1 MATTPRRRGRVL
13 LVTLC
18 ALTLPWQAAGILAA
32 ETSDQAIPAEVADV
46 TTPIVSPHDQRDYRV
61 LTLDNGLEVLL
72 VSDPEADK
80 AAASMNVAVGS
91 SQDPDDL
98 QGLAH
103 LLEHMLFLGTD
114 AWPEPDAYQGY
125 ISRHGGNHNA
135 FTASRDTNYFFDIE
149 PNALEGALDRFSHFF
164 IDPLFNADQLGSERT
179 VVNSEY
185 QARLRDDS
193 RRENEVLDALLNPEN
208 PTVGF
213 SVGSTETLADRPEG
227 EPSLRDRVMQFYEQH
242 YGAGVMHLSVVA
254 PLPLDQLTRMVSE
267 DFSAIPNRDLER
279 ASITTPLVETDRLPM
294 AAEVQ
299 SLRDERHVTFM
310 FPIEDP
316 ILSYRTKPDSYIA
329 NLLGHEGPGSL
340 LSELRKEGWADG
352 LSAGTA
358 RSDGQHALFSV
369 DISLTPEGAKHIDR
383 IQASLFAAIKQIR
396 EDGVSESRYDEQASL
411 ADQSFQFQQHGS
423 PIDEVTRLSMN
434 LAYYPLKDVNRAAY
448 RMDGLDRDEAEQWLD
463 ALRPERLLRLY
474 SGPDVDSE
482 QRTRYYDTAWRK
494 VPLKANEAQ
503 PVSGLALPAPN
514 PFIAED
520 LALLDQHQDIPTVLL
535 DSPQADIWYKAD
547 SEFDTPRVSW
557 RISLQHPESSQSA
570 RQAAMARLLAG
581 WLNDS
586 LNDQLYAARL
596 AGQSYT
602 AYAHSR
608 GMTLSF
614 TGWRDRQSLV
624 MQQVIDQLLNGEI
637 EASNLERVRY
647 GLKRQWSNTPRDP
660 LYYQAQRTLS
670 EALIRPQWSTPVL
683 LEALDDI
690 SLDDLRNYRDDF
702 LSQLHVQALAVGN
715 LDKDLANDEAQQVI
729 DKLQPQLSADDIPD
743 LVVLDANDLP
753 ALTPESTREE
763 SILLRYLQGSDQ
775 SVTTQ
780 ARLAV
785 LGKLLE
791 TPFYQRL
798 RTEQQL
804 GYVVN
809 AGYSPLL
816 YAPGIS
822 MLVQSPATP
831 SAELRQHVDAFL
843 NGVPQ
848 MLSNLDDEDLTTYRQ
863 AVHDELLVRDTS
875 LPERT
880 SRLWGALSWGDLQ
893 FDHHQRLAAAVLEVN
908 ASDLSN
914 AWGDLLGHDV
924 VDVTF
929 DPGASPSDVAG
940 LKAGLEVLP
949 GDSNA
954 NSTSDA
960 PHSEIPAANLK
971 DATGSDTH

>member
-1 MATTPRRRGRVL
+1 MASTPRRRSSML

-18 ALTLPWQAAGILAA
+18 ALTLPLQAASTLAA
-32 ETSDQAIPAEVADV
+32 EAATESVPDEVARVV
-46 TTPIVSPHDQRDYRV
+46 TPVVSPHDQRDYRV
-61 LTLDNGLEVLL
+61 LTLDNGLKVLL

-125 ISRHGGNHNA
+125 ISRHGGSHNA
-135 FTASRDTNYFFDIE
+135 FTASRDTNYFFDVE
-149 PNALEGALDRFSHFF
+149 PDALEGALDRFSHFF

-185 QARLRDDS
+185 QARLRDDA
-193 RRENEVLDALLNPEN
+193 RRQDEVLDAMLNPEN

-227 EPSLRDRVMQFYEQH
+227 EPSLRDRVMQFYQQH

-254 PLPLDQLTRMVSE
+254 PLPLDQLTRMVTE
-267 DFSAIPNRDLER
+267 DFAEVPNRDLER
-279 ASITTPLVETDRLPM
+279 ERITTPLVDADRLPL

-299 SLRDERHVTFM
+299 SLRDSRHVSFM
-310 FPIEDP
+310 FPVDDP

-340 LSELRKEGWADG
+340 LSQLRKQGWADG
-352 LSAGTA
+352 LSAGTT
-358 RSDGQHALFSV
+358 RSDGQHALFAIDV
-369 DISLTPEGAKHIDR
+369 SLTPEGAEHIDR
-383 IQASLFAAIKQIR
+383 IQASLFAAIEQIR
-396 EDGVSESRYDEQASL
+396 QHGVSEARYEEQASL
-411 ADQSFQFQQHGS
+411 AHQAFQFQQHGN
-423 PIDEVTRLSMN
+423 PLDEAMRLSMS
-434 LAYYPLKDVNRAAY
+434 LAYYPLKDVNQAGY
-448 RMDGLDRDEAEQWLD
+448 RMDGLDQDEIGHWLD
-463 ALRPERLLRLY
+463 ALRPEHLLRLY
-474 SGPDVDSE
+474 SGPEVESE
-482 QRTRYYDTAWRK
+482 QRTQYYDTAWRE
-494 VPLKANEAQ
+494 VPADAGEAKALTEL
-503 PVSGLALPAPN
+503 SLPDPN
-514 PFIAED
+514 PFIAAD
-520 LALLDQHQDIPTVLL
+520 LTLLDPHQEIPAVLL
-535 DSPQADIWYKAD
+535 DSPQADVWYKAD
-547 SEFDTPRVSW
+547 SEFDTPQVSW
-557 RISLQHPESSQSA
+557 RISLQHPEASQSA
-570 RQAAMARLLAG
+570 RESAMTQLLAG

-586 LNDQLYAARL
+586 LNERLYAARL

-624 MQQVIDQLLNGEI
+624 MQEVVDQLLNGEI
-637 EASNLERVRY
+637 DEANLERVRY
-647 GLKRQWSNTPRDP
+647 GLSREWRNAPQDP
-660 LYYQAQRTLS
+660 LYHQAQRTLS
-670 EALIRPQWSTPVL
+670 EVLIRPQWSTPVL

-690 SLDDLRNYRDDF
+690 SLDDLRAYRDDF
-702 LSQLHVQALAVGN
+702 LSQLHVQALVVGN
-715 LDKDLANDEAQQVI
+715 LGEELARDEAQQVL

-753 ALTPESTREE
+753 SLTPESSREE
-763 SILLRYLQGSDQ
+763 SILLRYMQGADQ
-775 SVTTQ
+775 SVPTQ
-780 ARLAV
+780 AKLAV

-822 MLVQSPATP
+822 MLVQSPSTP
-831 SAELRQHVDAFL
+831 SAELRQYIDAFL

-848 MLSNLDDEDLTTYRQ
+848 MLSNLEEEDLAAWRQ

-875 LPERT
+875 LSART
-880 SRLWGALSWGDLQ
+880 SRLWGALSWGDLM
-893 FDHHQRLAAAVLEVN
+893 FDHRQRLAAAALEVS
-908 ASDLSN
+908 ADDLYTI
-914 AWGDLLGHDV
+914 WGDLLGHDV
-924 VDVTF
+924 VDVAF
-929 DPGASPSDVAG
+929 DPGATPSNIASI
-940 LKAGLEVLP
+940 KADLTVLP

-954 NSTSDA
+954 DVESST
-960 PHSEIPAANLK
+960 PRSEIPAANLK
-971 DATGSDTH
+971 QAPSPTSH